1 MSIIKK
7 LNFQYAIGELILIFL
22 GISLA
27 LSFDT
32 WNDNRLLAKQE
43 HGTLVEI
50 REGIKKDLADIGE
63 NISGH
68 TDRIVVYK
76 LLIKHIEDD
85 LPVSAEL
92 DKNISYLS
100 GTTSFITNRAPYE
113 TLKARGIDIISNDT
127 LRQSILEYYDIK
139 QDWLVFNE
147 IDYLNHH
154 RDYIKPMVLKHI
166 SLKEWKIK
174 DFQKFKEDEGALQVL
189 YWAWQNDTYIL
200 DLYKDLKQFAESL
213 IIEINAEIE

>member
-1 MSIIKK
+1 MKV
-7 LNFQYAIGELILIFL
+7 LNKINFTYAIGELILIFL

-32 WNDNRLLAKQE
+32 WNDNRLLMQQE
-43 HGTLVEI
+43 RGTLIEI
-50 REGIKKDLADIGE
+50 REGIKKDLTDINE

-68 TDRIVVYK
+68 TARIGVYGM
-76 LLIKHIEDD
+76 LINSIEED
-85 LPVSAEL
+85 LPISSEL
-92 DKNISYLS
+92 NTNISYLS

-113 TLKARGIDIISNDT
+113 TLKARGIDIIKNDT

-154 RDYIKPMVLKHI
+154 RDYLKPMVLKYI
-166 SLKEWKIK
+166 SLKDWRIK
-174 DFQKFKEDEGALQVL
+174 DYEALKDDDNALQVL
-189 YWAWQNDTYIL
+189 YWAQQNDGYVL
-200 DLYKDLKQFAESL
+200 SLYKDLKGFAETL
-213 IIEINAEIE
+213 INEIDNEVK